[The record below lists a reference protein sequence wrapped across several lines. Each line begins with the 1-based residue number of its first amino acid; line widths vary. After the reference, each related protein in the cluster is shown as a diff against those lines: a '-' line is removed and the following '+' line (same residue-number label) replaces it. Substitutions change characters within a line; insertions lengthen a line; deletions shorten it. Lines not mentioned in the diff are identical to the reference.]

1 MSRNVIYEIGR
12 VRVWYEDGEVH
23 FEIFDSV
30 RRLET
35 FIYARDEMPYLFHV
49 LFDIYNTFLSEYMK
63 KLNEKR
69 EELHEMLLTVM
80 QRIEEAKKKHD
91 KIYVKELEKKKEDLG
106 KRIDKINE
114 MEKLTKDL
122 SDELVRT
129 REFVITFKEMSDKVF
144 LGREW

>member
-12 VRVWYEDGEVH
+12 VRVWYEENEVH
-23 FEIFDSV
+23 FEIIDDC

-35 FIYARDEMPYLFHV
+35 YLHARYDMPYFLQV
-49 LFDIYNTFLSEYMK
+49 LIDTYHFYLSKYMRD
-63 KLNEKR
+63 LDEKR
-69 EELHEMLLTVM
+69 KELNEMLLTVM

-91 KIYVKELEKKKEDLG
+91 KIYVKELEKKVDDLN

-122 SDELVRT
+122 KKELVRT

>member
-12 VRVWYEDGEVH
+12 VRVWYENNEVY
-23 FEIFDSV
+23 FEIIDDCK
-30 RRLET
+30 RLET
-35 FIYARDEMPYLFHV
+35 YLDARYKMPYLFHI

-91 KIYVKELEKKKEDLG
+91 KIYVKELEKKKEDLSR
-106 KRIDKINE
+106 RIDKINE

-122 SDELVRT
+122 MSELVRT
-129 REFVITFKEMSDKVF
+129 REFVITFKEMSGKVF

>member
-12 VRVWYEDGEVH
+12 VRVWYTDNKVR
-23 FEIFDSV
+23 FEIIDDC
-30 RRLET
+30 RRLEA
-35 FIYARDEMPYLFHV
+35 YLDARYDMPYLFHV
-49 LFDIYNTFLSEYMK
+49 LFDIYRFFLSEYMRD
-63 KLNEKR
+63 LDEKR
-69 EELHEMLLTVM
+69 KELNEMLLTVM
-80 QRIEEAKKKHD
+80 HRIEEAKKKHD
-91 KIYVKELEKKKEDLG
+91 VEYVKELEKKKEDLG